1 MAIARIFEGRGWTA
15 EQYDQLIARMDLH
28 DHAAPG
34 VLFHWAGK
42 TADGMRAV
50 DVYESRE
57 AADRLVQEKIGP
69 AAAALQLPQPE
80 IEEMEV
86 HAFLTPA

>member
-1 MAIARIFEGRGWTA
+1 MAIARIFEGRGWTT
-15 EQYDQLIARMDLH
+15 EQYDQLIAKMDLRG
-28 DHAAPG
+28 HAAPG
-34 VLFHWAGK
+34 VLFHWAAQ
-42 TADGMRAV
+42 TPEGMRAI
-50 DVYESRE
+50 DVCESRE
-57 AADRLVQEKIGP
+57 AADRLAEGKIGP

>member
-1 MAIARIFEGRGWTA
+1 VIPRAI
-15 EQYDQLIARMDLH
+15 
-28 DHAAPG
+28 
-34 VLFHWAGK
+34 
-42 TADGMRAV
+42 

-57 AADRLVQEKIGP
+57 AADRLAQEKIGP

-86 HAFLTPA
+86 HAFLTPT